1 MSTDRSTDRQGL
13 RHILADNAFFAGL
26 APQHLDFL
34 AEHASRRGLRQQDV
48 LFAYGDKASSFFLV
62 LGGHVSVE
70 VAAIEGPALTL
81 QELGPGAVLGWSWL
95 IAPYRWS
102 FQARATEPSE
112 VLEFDG
118 ARILARCE
126 EDAKFGYELLKR
138 FSSLMSE
145 RLFFARQRM
154 MAEWK
159 PAGFA

>member
-1 MSTDRSTDRQGL
+1 MSADRQTI
-13 RHILADNAFFAGL
+13 RDVLAGNPFFAGL
-26 APQHLDFL
+26 APQHLDFV
-34 AEHASRRGLRQQDV
+34 AEHATVRRLRQEDV
-48 LFAYGDKASSFFLV
+48 LFAFGDKASSFFLV
-62 LGGHVSVE
+62 REGHVSVE
-70 VAAIEGPALTL
+70 VAAIQGPALTL

-102 FQARATEPSE
+102 FQARATEASE

-118 ARILARCE
+118 QRILARCE

-138 FSSLMSE
+138 FSALMSE
-145 RLFFARQRM
+145 RLFFARERM